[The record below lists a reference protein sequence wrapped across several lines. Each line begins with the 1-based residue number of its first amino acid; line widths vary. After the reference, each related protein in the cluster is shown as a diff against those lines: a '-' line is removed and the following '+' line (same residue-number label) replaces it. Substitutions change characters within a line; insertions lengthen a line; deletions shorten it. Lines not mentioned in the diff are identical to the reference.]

1 MEKYYLITWPHTFHC
16 NENTRTHTPKWARQ
30 MISNEFISLLRKAA
44 NRFRISPNIVP
55 LINHKCEREGKQWA
69 STYVNTQMTSRHSMK
84 LNEKKN
90 TRKEIERQRE
100 RETVFSLLILRVM
113 WLDFTT
119 ESDML
124 FFFCCIEYGLL
135 EIYQIKQTLIH
146 KRTYSTIYSLAARFS
161 TDYSAQHSY
170 KTV

>member
-1 MEKYYLITWPHTFHC
+1 MKTHA
-16 NENTRTHTPKWARQ
+16 RTHR
-30 MISNEFISLLRKAA
+30 NEQDRWSRTSSSLSSE
-44 NRFRISPNIVP
+44 NRFCISPNIVP

-119 ESDML
+119 ESHML
-124 FFFCCIEYGLL
+124 SFLLHRIWVARNLSNKTNINTQTHVLHYLLVGREIFNGLL
-135 EIYQIKQTLIH
+135 
-146 KRTYSTIYSLAARFS
+146 
-161 TDYSAQHSY
+161 SATQL
-170 KTV
+170 